1 MSAMPDGTD
10 SEIPEHRPGR
20 PGSRL
25 RDGVERTL
33 TASLWLAFVPV
44 VFLLVATLIA
54 YVYGVAVLINA
65 MDAMI
70 AHPFPIGHH
79 VGSLLLDI
87 DLFLIGSTALV
98 SAIGF
103 YELFIGDIRVGGVD
117 RLPGWL
123 AMHDLNDLKNRIAS
137 MIVLVLAVAFAEEA
151 VDSPEPL
158 HLLEFGAGI
167 TTVILGL
174 VIFLRWGNHAGPSDH
189 AGSSDGSSGDPYK

>member
-1 MSAMPDGTD
+1 MPDGTD

-20 PGSRL
+20 PGRRL

-79 VGSLLLDI
+79 V
-87 DLFLIGSTALV
+87 
-98 SAIGF
+98 
-103 YELFIGDIRVGGVD
+103 
-117 RLPGWL
+117 
-123 AMHDLNDLKNRIAS
+123 
-137 MIVLVLAVAFAEEA
+137 
-151 VDSPEPL
+151 
-158 HLLEFGAGI
+158 
-167 TTVILGL
+167 
-174 VIFLRWGNHAGPSDH
+174 
-189 AGSSDGSSGDPYK
+189 